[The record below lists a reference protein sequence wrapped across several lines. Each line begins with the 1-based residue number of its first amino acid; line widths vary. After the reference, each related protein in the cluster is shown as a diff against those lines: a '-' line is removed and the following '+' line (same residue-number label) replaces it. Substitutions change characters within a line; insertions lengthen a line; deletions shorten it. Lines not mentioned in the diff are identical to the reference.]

1 MFTFVAKAIERSLKN
16 IKSAHI
22 FSFWQCN
29 ITKEVGNEVT
39 PDYKTLDMCWET
51 VQICFDPPLIMCRA
65 TGHRKQCGFCVYHL
79 CPENEIGIHIFH

>member
-51 VQICFDPPLIMCRA
+51 VQICFDPPFIIFALKM
-65 TGHRKQCGFCVYHL
+65 KLVYTYFI
-79 CPENEIGIHIFH
+79 ENKM